1 MNRQNFLPH
10 IALAVVI
17 VLIAA
22 FAGQIRRWEN
32 EQKNNP
38 KPKRGTVAKEN
49 GYGGGKRDSR
59 PQRSFDSDEK
69 ILVKFRTGTDIS
81 RIRNITLRF
90 NDELKDE
97 FENVKGWTAID
108 DMDDAD
114 INDVINEYKSLPEV
128 ESVQGDYKISIDP
141 QENYLPV
148 LYTRTEGEDAVIT
161 SGKPNDPM
169 FENQWALSNTGQ
181 EGGTTKADI
190 KALEAW
196 AKTTGSKKIVVAVLD
211 SGVYYIH
218 DDLAQN
224 IWHPSENNLENYY
237 DDELG
242 YVDDENGFSAVDN
255 NSDPMDEN
263 GHGTHCAGVI
273 GATGDNGTG
282 IAGVNWNVQIM
293 PLKFMNKRG
302 FGSTSAAIQAI
313 NYVIERK
320 KQGVNVRIISASW
333 GSTQYSKA
341 LEDAIRAAGEEG
353 IIFIAASGN
362 STEDTDKN
370 PHYPANYK
378 LPNVVSVAAL
388 DRNDKLAS
396 FSNYGAKTVHV
407 AAPGATIVSTWIENG
422 FRDASG
428 TSMATP
434 HVAGVAALILSKEP
448 NITVEKLKERLINST
463 DPLPTLKGKVVS
475 GGRINAAKAVKAE

>member
-1 MNRQNFLPH
+1 M
-10 IALAVVI
+10 VVLDDQDGESMESVLEEYRSMREI
-17 VLIAA
+17 VEYAEA
-22 FAGQIRRWEN
+22 NYQIR
-32 EQKNNP
+32 
-38 KPKRGTVAKEN
+38 
-49 GYGGGKRDSR
+49 
-59 PQRSFDSDEK
+59 
-69 ILVKFRTGTDIS
+69 
-81 RIRNITLRF
+81 
-90 NDELKDE
+90 
-97 FENVKGWTAID
+97 
-108 DMDDAD
+108 
-114 INDVINEYKSLPEV
+114 
-128 ESVQGDYKISIDP
+128 IDP
-141 QENYLPV
+141 
-148 LYTRTEGEDAVIT
+148 TEDYNLISPPSTSEEDTIQTNGE
-161 SGKPNDPM
+161 PNDPM

-181 EGGTTKADI
+181 DGGKAKADI

-196 AKTTGSKKIVVAVLD
+196 AKTTGSKKVVVAVLD
-211 SGVYYIH
+211 SGVDYTH
-218 DDLAQN
+218 GDLAPN
-224 IWHPSENNLENYY
+224 IWHASENNLENYY

-242 YVDDENGFSAVDN
+242 AINDENGFDAVD

-273 GATGDNGTG
+273 GADGNNGVG
-282 IAGVNWNVQIM
+282 IAGVNWKVEIM

-302 FGSTSAAIQAI
+302 FGSTAAAIQAI

-320 KQGVNVRIISASW
+320 KQGVNVRVISASW

-341 LEDAIRAAGEEG
+341 LEDAIRAAGEQG

-362 STEDTDKN
+362 SSEDTDKR

-407 AAPGATIVSTWIENG
+407 AAPGAAIVSTWLQNG

-448 NITVEKLKERLINST
+448 NISVAKLKERLIGAVDT
-463 DPLPTLKGKVVS
+463 LPELKGKTVS
-475 GGRINAAKAVKAE
+475 GGRINAAKAVKAG